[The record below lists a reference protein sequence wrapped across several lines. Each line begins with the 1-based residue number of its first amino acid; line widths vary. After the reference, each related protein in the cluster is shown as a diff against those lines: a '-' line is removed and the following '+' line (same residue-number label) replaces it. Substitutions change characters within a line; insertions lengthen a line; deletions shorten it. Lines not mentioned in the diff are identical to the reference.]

1 MIFYIPA
8 LAFLIYN
15 LYKKR
20 TKTAAVLIVLC
31 LISGAAYMGARDL
44 FVEPIRFLFPAV
56 AIVAALYLI
65 YLSRREYVDARSAYL
80 KERRMARENENNHE
94 NTDDDHERIVITNS
108 KSDEEKVI
116 YLKREDKDVP
126 HGTMKDE
133 TKTEE
138 EKIERKC
145 STWNTP
151 LFLFARSFDT
161 IVKKGVAL

>member
-8 LAFLIYN
+8 LAFLVYN

-20 TKTAAVLIVLC
+20 TQTASVLIVLC
-31 LISGAAYMGARDL
+31 LVSGAAYMGAGDL
-44 FVEPIRFLFPAV
+44 FVEPIRFLFPVV
-56 AIVAALYLI
+56 AIVTALYLI

-108 KSDEEKVI
+108 KTDEEKVI
-116 YLKREDKDVP
+116 YLKREDKNVP
-126 HGTMKDE
+126 RGTIDGE

-138 EKIERKC
+138 K
-145 STWNTP
+145 NN
-151 LFLFARSFDT
+151 
-161 IVKKGVAL
+161 

>member
-31 LISGAAYMGARDL
+31 LISGAAYMGAGDL

-56 AIVAALYLI
+56 AIVATLYLI

-80 KERRMARENENNHE
+80 KERRMARENENDHE

-138 EKIERKC
+138 EK
-145 STWNTP
+145 N
-151 LFLFARSFDT
+151 
-161 IVKKGVAL
+161 

>member
-1 MIFYIPA
+1 MLFFIPV
-8 LAFLIYN
+8 LAILIYN

-31 LISGAAYMGARDL
+31 LVSGAAYMGAEDL
-44 FVEPIRFLFPAV
+44 FVEPIRFLFPVV

-108 KSDEEKVI
+108 KTDEEKVI
-116 YLKREDKDVP
+116 YLKREDKNVP
-126 HGTMKDE
+126 RGTIDGE

-138 EKIERKC
+138 K
-145 STWNTP
+145 NN
-151 LFLFARSFDT
+151 
-161 IVKKGVAL
+161 

>member
-44 FVEPIRFLFPAV
+44 FVEPIRFLFPTV

-80 KERRMARENENNHE
+80 KERRIARENENNHE

-116 YLKREDKDVP
+116 YLKREDKNVP
-126 HGTMKDE
+126 HGTIEDE
-133 TKTEE
+133 TKSEE
-138 EKIERKC
+138 EK
-145 STWNTP
+145 N
-151 LFLFARSFDT
+151 
-161 IVKKGVAL
+161 